1 MGARLVA
8 ADAAMHATH
17 GSLLPLLDADEDFVN
32 RRMGAFADFNA
43 FWGMVTSVCH
53 VCCESPPQTMSNHPL
68 DNGCELDKWAFMGQA
83 SSLGS
88 LLVGSSS
95 NETAHACS

>member
-43 FWGMVTSVCH
+43 FLG
-53 VCCESPPQTMSNHPL
+53 
-68 DNGCELDKWAFMGQA
+68 NGDKR
-83 SSLGS
+83 LPC
-88 LLVGSSS
+88 LL
-95 NETAHACS
+95 